1 MRNFLIL
8 IVSEMYKEGEGIRLM
23 WNVENVYDISIILNV
38 NLL

>member
-1 MRNFLIL
+1 ML
-8 IVSEMYKEGEGIRLM
+8 KEGEGIRLM

>member
-23 WNVENVYDISIILNV
+23 WNVENVYDISIIHNI